1 MNCKQCGAPMILVRD
16 RDYYFCEYCGVYHFP
31 NPSADGIRN
40 LGEAPERITCPLCN
54 IPLDLAIFDDHYRG
68 HQCSNCKGILFN
80 RGTFRKTL
88 EARRA
93 KAASPAEPVTR
104 ASETELGRQVFCPKC
119 KQRMSTHHYLG
130 PGNIIIDTCHTCD
143 LIWLDYGELNKAVS
157 APGNDRGSAHRE
169 QTVFLLDEM
178 KKREKKDWN
187 QQEIDL
193 LDFIKKIL
201 W

>member
-1 MNCKQCGAPMILVRD
+1 MILVRD

-54 IPLDLAIFDDHYRG
+54 IPLDLAVFDDHYRG

-104 ASETELGRQVFCPKC
+104 ASETELGRQVFCTKC
-119 KQRMSTHHYLG
+119 KQRMSTH
-130 PGNIIIDTCHTCD
+130 HTCD

>member
-1 MNCKQCGAPMILVRD
+1 MILVRE

-31 NPSADGIRN
+31 KPSPDGIRN
-40 LGEAPERITCPLCN
+40 LGEAPDRITCPLCHV
-54 IPLDLAIFDDHYRG
+54 PLDLVVFDDHYRG
-68 HQCSNCKGILFN
+68 HQCSNCQGILFN
-80 RGTFRKTL
+80 RGTFRRTL

-93 KAASPAEPVTR
+93 KAITPAEPVTR
-104 ASETELGRQVFCPKC
+104 ASDEELNRQVSCPKC
-119 KQRMSTHHYLG
+119 GQRMSTHHYLG

-157 APGNDRGSAHRE
+157 APGKDRGDAQRE
-169 QTVFLLDEM
+169 QAVYLLDEM

-193 LDFIKKIL
+193 LDFFKKIL